1 MAPIKGYVVRGKHSE
16 GGGDVWLVYE
26 PTGEHLIA
34 SRKAQRTEF
43 QSLGSAIQAWADAQ
57 VLCDEAAIYQV
68 HPDGREE
75 RLPSYEEA
83 LGEIERLKDRS
94 RMVRDVDEALHA
106 AGIEARHGEKLG
118 ERAARAAMHRCEG
131 PCCNKPAA
139 GVTCSEEC
147 AANLSAWLNRGDP
160 LSALE
165 AAERRLLEAGGWTAL
180 GKMDR
185 HGRDQ
190 WRSKDGL
197 TECRQVALTIERR
210 RLAAKG
216 GA

>member
-1 MAPIKGYVVRGKHSE
+1 MGIKGYVVRWVGSGDGKR
-16 GGGDVWLVYE
+16 W
-26 PTGEHLIA
+26 
-34 SRKAQRTEF
+34 
-43 QSLGSAIQAWADAQ
+43 
-57 VLCDEAAIYQV
+57 CDSPGEAAAEAWGRSLSDRCSDVAIFRV
-68 HPDGREE
+68 HADGREE

-83 LGEIERLKDRS
+83 IGEIERLKDRS

-147 AANLSAWLNRGDP
+147 AANLSAWLNQGDP
-160 LSALE
+160 FAALE
-165 AAERRLLEAGGWTAL
+165 AAERRLLEAGGWRPGPRPGIWT
-180 GKMDR
+180 DP
-185 HGRDQ
+185 HGGNCSQADAVY
-190 WRSKDGL
+190 S
-197 TECRQVALTIERR
+197 ERLDIST

-216 GA
+216 GV

>member
-1 MAPIKGYVVRGKHSE
+1 MNAKGYVVRGTHRRGWPVFAYDHSGAF
-16 GGGDVWLVYE
+16 GGPSETDIPLHVFPSLDTASGARAHMVRCGCSDV
-26 PTGEHLIA
+26 
-34 SRKAQRTEF
+34 
-43 QSLGSAIQAWADAQ
+43 AIFR
-57 VLCDEAAIYQV
+57 V
-68 HPDGREE
+68 HADGREE

-83 LGEIERLKDRS
+83 IGEIERLKDRS

-106 AGIEARHGEKLG
+106 AGIEERHGEKLG

-160 LSALE
+160 LAALE
-165 AAERRLLEAGGWTAL
+165 AAERRLLEAGGWTLAEPDVYGGERWWHVDKVL
-180 GKMDR
+180 VPEAR
-185 HGRDQ
+185 A
-190 WRSKDGL
+190 
-197 TECRQVALTIERR
+197 VALTIERR

>member
-1 MAPIKGYVVRGKHSE
+1 MAKGYVVRGKNGRGNKMAS
-16 GGGDVWLVYE
+16 GQCITLDDAADVARGWRE
-26 PTGEHLIA
+26 WSPAERPTDV
-34 SRKAQRTEF
+34 
-43 QSLGSAIQAWADAQ
+43 AIFR
-57 VLCDEAAIYQV
+57 V

-160 LSALE
+160 LAALE
-165 AAERRLLEAGGWTAL
+165 AAERWLLEAGGWTIAEPDEYGGERWNHEEA
-180 GKMDR
+180 GKEA
-185 HGRDQ
+185 
-190 WRSKDGL
+190 RS
-197 TECRQVALTIERR
+197 TAIVIARRMAEIERR

>member
-1 MAPIKGYVVRGKHSE
+1 
-16 GGGDVWLVYE
+16 
-26 PTGEHLIA
+26 
-34 SRKAQRTEF
+34 
-43 QSLGSAIQAWADAQ
+43 
-57 VLCDEAAIYQV
+57 
-68 HPDGREE
+68 
-75 RLPSYEEA
+75 
-83 LGEIERLKDRS
+83 
-94 RMVRDVDEALHA
+94 MVRDVDEALHA